1 MGKVIITY
9 NQINEINHLLEDKNL
24 NIKVHLHD
32 LCGSQSFTIDV
43 VENSNEEQQEAMRQV
58 ITDYFNKINLSVR
71 FFDNNQSFA
80 IV

>member
-24 NIKVHLHD
+24 NIKIHLHD
-32 LCGSQSFTIDV
+32 LCGSQSFTIEAI
-43 VENSNEEQQEAMRQV
+43 ENVNEEQQEAMRQV
-58 ITDYFNKINLSVR
+58 VTDYFNKINLSVR